1 MFDLSPRQHQAAAGI
16 SPARI
21 AVLHQLLEV
30 GVRDQFAAEE
40 EGGS

>member
-1 MFDLSPRQHQAAAGI
+1 MFDLSPRQHQAAAAI

-21 AVLHQLLEV
+21 AVFHKFLEV
-30 GVRDQFAAEE
+30 GVRDQFAPED